1 MIATLESDSIGYTP
15 NDAFGKCSLAYVPK
29 LFSDDFLHLVSNTT
43 LSIQP
48 LHIQQHVHKVYLGPF
63 NNMTLHG
70 TSFLLPS

>member
-1 MIATLESDSIGYTP
+1 
-15 NDAFGKCSLAYVPK
+15 LAYVPK